1 MSICIYL
8 SVCQFVSHALY
19 IIIGAS
25 VNPLQGILAMPE
37 SSSESTPVPSTA
49 RMLPGSTSVT
59 EGSDDTKPQ
68 LSMSEYFT
76 APSNIKEY
84 DGMS

>member
-1 MSICIYL
+1 
-8 SVCQFVSHALY
+8 
-19 IIIGAS
+19 
-25 VNPLQGILAMPE
+25 MPE